1 MTIRPRIVA
10 IRGISDANRHGASIQ
25 WAQIQLEVL
34 PMDEEI
40 REEDVEIREDEWF
53 DVMREWFDPQ

>member
-1 MTIRPRIVA
+1 MA
-10 IRGISDANRHGASIQ
+10 IRGISNANHDGTSIQ

-40 REEDVEIREDEWF
+40 RQENVEIREDEWF

>member
-1 MTIRPRIVA
+1 MTIRPGIVV
-10 IRGISDANRHGASIQ
+10 IQRVCNANRRGASIQ